1 MSHPHMNLRGQ
12 DSTSMIDVKKRA
24 AQYAKIASFVNADP
38 DEIGKTLANTISGD
52 VPTTQET
59 LVEIITLLIS
69 LTIKHLG
76 LQQLVCY
83 EL

>member
-38 DEIGKTLANTISGD
+38 DEIGKTLANAR
-52 VPTTQET
+52 
-59 LVEIITLLIS
+59 LWR
-69 LTIKHLG
+69 
-76 LQQLVCY
+76 
-83 EL
+83 